1 MQNKTNKNQKLEA
14 LITEIQE
21 LLYELKNDQTIM
33 QNELSKH
40 HKVTMHKLKKLK
52 EFNEITDMTNQ
63 IIEKRLSKIEQSL
76 KKGKYTY

>member
-33 QNELSKH
+33 QNELSKNL
-40 HKVTMHKLKKLK
+40 KNSMKLL
-52 EFNEITDMTNQ
+52 I
-63 IIEKRLSKIEQSL
+63 
-76 KKGKYTY
+76 